1 MPGGY
6 GNIKAGDG
14 NTFSSE
20 NQPENRKTKNTIS
33 GFLKEEIESDGY
45 MIVEDAE
52 IYDPET
58 KKPTGEK
65 VTVRIKLVTGK
76 AVARRLLAVANKG
89 NVVAIKEVM
98 DRTEGKVPDKTQFS
112 NAPGE
117 SLKFENASLEDL
129 MELKAMV
136 KKVTATQDGS

>member
-1 MPGGY
+1 MAGY
-6 GNIKAGDG
+6 KKIDKEAGAK
-14 NTFSSE
+14 TQFSSE
-20 NQPENRKTKNTIS
+20 NQPENRKSPSTIS

-117 SLKFENASLEDL
+117 ALKFQNVTDAELDAALAILE
-129 MELKAMV
+129 K
-136 KKVTATQDGS
+136 DGQ

>member
-1 MPGGY
+1 MSKGKGK
-6 GNIKAGDG
+6 IEQKDREK
-14 NTFSSE
+14 TQFSE
-20 NQPENRKTKNTIS
+20 TRQPENRKGPNTIS

-52 IYDPET
+52 VFDPIT

-117 SLKFENASLEDL
+117 ALKFQNVTDADLDKALAILEKNG
-129 MELKAMV
+129 E
-136 KKVTATQDGS
+136 

>member
-1 MPGGY
+1 MANT
-6 GNIKAGDG
+6 NIANDG
-14 NTFSSE
+14 ESTRFSA
-20 NQPENRKTKNTIS
+20 NRQPDKYRQPNTIS

-52 IYDPET
+52 VFDPIT

-65 VTVRIKLVTGK
+65 VCVRIKLVTGK

-136 KKVTATQDGS
+136 KKVTATQDGP